1 MRGFAKGSARRR
13 VEKARVALRKV
24 PGALALGLLT
34 SLAAHAAIYGGDHAM
49 GGSFHGPLVEAG
61 LVGAFG
67 LLVLFAAL
75 AWSESAW
82 IADGS
87 VVATRLR
94 DRLPS
99 FLSILLAGTSWFA
112 IGEGIEPHHRLA
124 SPLALALALAVAS
137 WLLRRLARGV
147 ADLLARAAVTVSRI
161 PFAGRAPLWNRR
173 ERARPLAR
181 REFAT
186 RRRFAR
192 PPPPIAA

>member
-1 MRGFAKGSARRR
+1 
-13 VEKARVALRKV
+13 
-24 PGALALGLLT
+24 
-34 SLAAHAAIYGGDHAM
+34 M